1 LISMKL
7 NENISV
13 IASFGLPYKLRP
25 GDLVRYQ
32 TVFPLPIDG
41 GGRGWGRR

>member
-1 LISMKL
+1 LTRMQL

-25 GDLVRYQ
+25 IDQPAFTL
-32 TVFPLPIDG
+32 PLDG
-41 GGRGWGRR
+41 GGRGWG